1 MYVCLQ
7 QIKARFTSAWRLCP
21 IAQSKFVLRRMLCRG
36 TGGQFVAGYHNRL
49 LAATSDGGREA
60 MKKLT
65 IAFSLLVLV
74 VLALACGS
82 QATPS
87 GKVIKSAPAGNNL
100 TVALAT
106 SDGVLKKGKTEFTL
120 TFADSS
126 GKPVDVGAVA
136 LTFHMPQM
144 GTMSEMNDAATFTT
158 TDTPGIYRGR
168 ADIEVGGE
176 WQTKITYDGPAGRGQ
191 FSFPITAQ

>member
-1 MYVCLQ
+1 MK
-7 QIKARFTSAWRLCP
+7 QIA
-21 IAQSKFVLRRMLCRG
+21 IALNLIGLLILAVACSSNTTG
-36 TGGQFVAGYHNRL
+36 T
-49 LAATSDGGREA
+49 
-60 MKKLT
+60 
-65 IAFSLLVLV
+65 
-74 VLALACGS
+74 
-82 QATPS
+82 

-100 TVALAT
+100 TVSLAT
-106 SDGVLKKGKTEFTL
+106 SDGVLKKGNTEFTL

-158 TDTPGIYRGR
+158 TETPGIYRGK

-176 WQTKITYDGPAGRGQ
+176 WQAKITYDGPAGRGQ
-191 FSFPITAQ
+191 FSFPVTAQ